1 MDMELKNYQ
10 QYLDDLFNGGRL
22 WRHRTLRTVLDE
34 DSTEWNA
41 TTKKQKIEILTK
53 IYNAES
59 DTLNYFSLYNI
70 IRDYRVFYLEEKKPH
85 VVDRILPTLNYLL
98 QFIKN
103 KELENEINYFRDSDF
118 YNPRDKY
125 ILKTF
130 DPVIT
135 MFIND
140 IKVSPH
146 FFILAIMMEHP
157 QLYELKT
164 NAIPFYV
171 TKFALSNLPKTE
183 PHSIPQLAKISQDR
197 IVEIFETEDL
207 HDREYALRFYH
218 IVQYINNHLD
228 CDASNLWKHAY
239 SDKEIFE
246 NLMQI
251 PYMYPKKA
259 ERMIVFLKYFYK
271 VLNY

>member
-1 MDMELKNYQ
+1 MELKNYQ
-10 QYLDDLFNGGRL
+10 QYLDDLFNEGRL

-34 DSTEWNA
+34 DSTEWKA
-41 TTKKQKIEILTK
+41 TTIKQKIEILTK
-53 IYNAES
+53 IYNAETE
-59 DTLNYFSLYNI
+59 TLNYFTLYNI
-70 IRDYRVFYLEEKKPH
+70 IRDYRVFYLEEKKCH

-98 QFIKN
+98 QFIKD
-103 KELENEINYFRDSDF
+103 KELKNEINYFQDCNF
-118 YNPRDKY
+118 NNPRDKY

-146 FFILAIMMEHP
+146 FLILAIMMEHP

-171 TKFALSNLPKTE
+171 TKFALSHLPKE
-183 PHSIPQLAKISQDR
+183 APHSIQQLAKISQDK
-197 IVEIFETEDL
+197 IVEIFETENL
-207 HDREYALRFYH
+207 HDRDYALRFYH

-228 CDASNLWKHAY
+228 GEASNIWKHAH
-239 SDKEIFE
+239 SENELLE
-246 NLMQI
+246 NLLLLS
-251 PYMYPKKA
+251 YMYKDKAKKIA
-259 ERMIVFLKYFYK
+259 LYLKHFYK
-271 VLNY
+271 ATKY